1 MTHSQDR
8 PESQT
13 LYQAPN
19 VAGYDEAFGSL
30 ASWSSCTDA
39 AGPLLWGSYIVGQ
52 LPHLRGAL
60 EQCLNDGEELAT
72 SLAEYDAELQQA
84 TGYLRPSAKQKVRL
98 ALEVALLAHHGQKRR
113 SGEPYIIH
121 PVAVAVI
128 LGGTEMDRDA
138 ICAGLLHDTVE
149 DTVLNFADLELLFGA
164 TVGRLVEG
172 ETKVSKLPKMASQM
186 DTTLSNP
193 ADEQAENLRS
203 MFIAMA
209 DDWRIVII
217 KLADRLHNMR
227 TLRFMPVEKRVRIA
241 RETLEIFSPLA
252 HRMGLHAYKTELA
265 DLSFATLLPNEHALL
280 DAAVN
285 SRLVSYQDDLASAQ
299 AQLEHA
305 LQADEWLHGRMRSV
319 QVTGRTKSVY
329 STWKKLQRHHC
340 GIDGIHDLVALRV
353 VLNPEDHIS
362 HISAHLP
369 EEERLGSGD
378 RKSVV

>member
-1 MTHSQDR
+1 MLQALALGLALIRPPSLRPRGARPCMTHSQDR

-13 LYQAPN
+13 LYQPPN
-19 VAGYDEAFGSL
+19 VAGYDEAFGSP

-72 SLAEYDAELQQA
+72 RLAEYDAELQQA

-149 DTVLNFADLELLFGA
+149 DTVLGFADLELLFGA

-186 DTTLSNP
+186 DTSSNP
-193 ADEQAENLRS
+193 ADEQAEHLLTTTTYY
-203 MFIAMA
+203 I
-209 DDWRIVII
+209 DY
-217 KLADRLHNMR
+217 RLL
-227 TLRFMPVEKRVRIA
+227 T
-241 RETLEIFSPLA
+241 T
-252 HRMGLHAYKTELA
+252 Y
-265 DLSFATLLPNEHALL
+265 
-280 DAAVN
+280 
-285 SRLVSYQDDLASAQ
+285 
-299 AQLEHA
+299 
-305 LQADEWLHGRMRSV
+305 
-319 QVTGRTKSVY
+319 
-329 STWKKLQRHHC
+329 
-340 GIDGIHDLVALRV
+340 
-353 VLNPEDHIS
+353 
-362 HISAHLP
+362 HLP
-369 EEERLGSGD
+369 PTAHGAGGEPALDVLTLTLALTLTRRRTCARCS
-378 RKSVV
+378 

>member
-1 MTHSQDR
+1 MSHSQDR

-19 VAGYDEAFGSL
+19 VAGYDEAFGSP

-60 EQCLNDGEELAT
+60 DQCLLEEDELAA
-72 SLAEYDAELQQA
+72 SLAEYDAALQQA

-149 DTVLNFADLELLFGA
+149 DTVLGFADLELLFGA

-186 DTTLSNP
+186 DTSSNP
-193 ADEQAENLRS
+193 ADEQAEHLLATTTYYIDYRLQTTYHLPLTTHGAGGEPALYVLTL
-203 MFIAMA
+203 IAMLTLTLTLTLT
-209 DDWRIVII
+209 R
-217 KLADRLHNMR
+217 RR
-227 TLRFMPVEKRVRIA
+227 TCA
-241 RETLEIFSPLA
+241 RCS
-252 HRMGLHAYKTELA
+252 
-265 DLSFATLLPNEHALL
+265 
-280 DAAVN
+280 
-285 SRLVSYQDDLASAQ
+285 
-299 AQLEHA
+299 
-305 LQADEWLHGRMRSV
+305 
-319 QVTGRTKSVY
+319 
-329 STWKKLQRHHC
+329 
-340 GIDGIHDLVALRV
+340 
-353 VLNPEDHIS
+353 
-362 HISAHLP
+362 
-369 EEERLGSGD
+369 
-378 RKSVV
+378 

>member
-72 SLAEYDAELQQA
+72 SLAEDDAELQQA

-193 ADEQAENLRS
+193 ADEQVENLLTTITTDYGLWTMDFRLQT
-203 MFIAMA
+203 A
-209 DDWRIVII
+209 DC
-217 KLADRLHNMR
+217 RLGLR
-227 TLRFMPVEKRVRIA
+227 TA
-241 RETLEIFSPLA
+241 YHSPCTSTTYGAGGEPALDVHRDGGRLA
-252 HRMGLHAYKTELA
+252 HRH
-265 DLSFATLLPNEHALL
+265 H
-280 DAAVN
+280 
-285 SRLVSYQDDLASAQ
+285 Q
-299 AQLEHA
+299 A
-305 LQADEWLHGRMRSV
+305 
-319 QVTGRTKSVY
+319 
-329 STWKKLQRHHC
+329 C
-340 GIDGIHDLVALRV
+340 
-353 VLNPEDHIS
+353 
-362 HISAHLP
+362 
-369 EEERLGSGD
+369 
-378 RKSVV
+378 